1 MALVS
6 AVLAAASSP
15 AIAAG
20 GLCVG
25 VLVGMTGMG
34 GGALLTPL
42 LVLGLG
48 LPARVAVSSDL
59 VVSLFMK
66 PVGALTHSR
75 KGSVRRDIV
84 GWLAA
89 GSVPAAFA
97 GSVAI
102 NRFVGKNSE
111 TMVEPIIGA
120 VLFLAAALMVVR
132 IFRTARRTVDGFTA
146 PALRI
151 APTIAIGAAGGF
163 LVGLTSVGSGSLMLV
178 LLSWCYPK
186 LAGSTLVG
194 TDLMQAVPLVASA
207 ALGHV
212 IFGDARISLI
222 VPVLFG
228 ALPGAWMG
236 ARLAH
241 RVPELVLRPIL
252 ALVLGA
258 SGLRLAGL
266 I

>member
-1 MALVS
+1 MVVVFV
-6 AVLAAASSP
+6 VLAAASSP

-84 GWLAA
+84 TWLAA

-102 NRFVGKNSE
+102 NRLVGKTSE
-111 TMVEPIIGA
+111 TRVEPIIGA
-120 VLFLAAALMVVR
+120 VLFLAATLMIVR
-132 IFRTARRTVDGFTA
+132 MVRSARPANDGLTV
-146 PALRI
+146 PPLRI

-178 LLSWCYPK
+178 LLAWCYPK

-207 ALGHV
+207 ALGHM

-228 ALPGAWMG
+228 ALPGAWVG

-241 RVPELVLRPIL
+241 RVPDVVLRPIL

-258 SGLRLAGL
+258 SGLRLVGL

>member
-1 MALVS
+1 MS
-6 AVLAAASSP
+6 SILAAASSP
-15 AIAAG
+15 VIAVG

-75 KGSVRRDIV
+75 SGGVRRDIV
-84 GWLAA
+84 RWLAA

-97 GSVAI
+97 GAV
-102 NRFVGKNSE
+102 FVNLVLGHNSG
-111 TMVEPIIGA
+111 TRIEPLIGA
-120 VLFLAAALMVVR
+120 MLCVAASLMVVR
-132 IFRTARRTVDGFTA
+132 IIRSARKTVDGLS
-146 PALRI
+146 PVALRI
-151 APTIAIGAAGGF
+151 APTVAIGIAGGF
-163 LVGLTSVGSGSLMLV
+163 VVGVTSVGSGSLMLV

-186 LAGSTLVG
+186 LSGQTLVG

-212 IFGDARISLI
+212 IFGEARISLI
-222 VPVLFG
+222 LPVLFG
-228 ALPGAWMG
+228 ALPGTWLG

-241 RVPELVLRPIL
+241 RVPEHALRPIL
-252 ALVLGA
+252 AVVLGA
-258 SGLRLAGL
+258 SGLRLVGV

>member
-1 MALVS
+1 MPV
-6 AVLAAASSP
+6 VLATASSP
-15 AIAAG
+15 TIAAG

-25 VLVGMTGMG
+25 VPVGMTGMG
-34 GGALLTPL
+34 GGAVLTPL
-42 LVLGLG
+42 LALGLG

-59 VVSLFMK
+59 VVSLFIK

-75 KGSVRRDIV
+75 KGSVHRDIV
-84 GWLAA
+84 WWLAA

-97 GSVAI
+97 GSVAM
-102 NRFVGKNSE
+102 NRFVGEGSE
-111 TMVEPIIGA
+111 TQVEPIIGA
-120 VLFLAAALMVVR
+120 VLLLAATLVIVRMVR
-132 IFRTARRTVDGFTA
+132 SARTTVDGFAA
-146 PALRI
+146 PPLRI

-163 LVGLTSVGSGSLMLV
+163 IFGLTSVGSGSLMLV
-178 LLSWCYPK
+178 LLSWCHPK

-212 IFGDARISLI
+212 IFGDARLSLI
-222 VPVLFG
+222 IPVLFA
-228 ALPGAWMG
+228 ALPGTWMG